1 MRELDALARARGHE
15 PGDAP
20 PAAVDAAVLARARA
34 AAGRRRVPAWWV
46 PATLA
51 ATVVIAFS
59 LMLRV
64 QEDAT
69 TVPATMDAA
78 GSREGRR
85 VPAAPAS
92 APASEETAGTSL
104 EVAPQ
109 STPSAPSTPSTPSAP
124 PPLPAASS
132 EPDVTTLRAAPS
144 ARAAAA
150 PSAKVTAAPLPDPE
164 AWLAMIEA
172 LEADG
177 RMQEAAAERE
187 RLEAAWPGW
196 LEQRA
201 RGRD

>member
-1 MRELDALARARGHE
+1 MTGRPAEDRELMRELDALSRARGRE

-34 AAGRRRVPAWWV
+34 AAGRRRVPAWWI

-69 TVPATMDAA
+69 TVPAAMEAA
-78 GSREGRR
+78 GPGEGRAA
-85 VPAAPAS
+85 PAAAAAAPAS
-92 APASEETAGTSL
+92 A
-104 EVAPQ
+104 EVAETPPQ
-109 STPSAPSTPSTPSAP
+109 VAVQAPSAAP
-124 PPLPAASS
+124 PPPEAASS
-132 EPDVTTLRAAPS
+132 QADVATLRAAPS
-144 ARAAAA
+144 A
-150 PSAKVTAAPLPDPE
+150 KTAAPPPDPE
-164 AWLAMIEA
+164 AWLAKIEA
-172 LEADG
+172 LEAAG
-177 RMQEAAAERE
+177 RTEEAAAERE
-187 RLEAAWPGW
+187 RLEAAYPGW

>member
-1 MRELDALARARGHE
+1 MTGRPAEDRELMRELDALSQARGHE

-34 AAGRRRVPAWWV
+34 AAGRRRVPAWWI

-69 TVPATMDAA
+69 TVPAAMDAA
-78 GSREGRR
+78 GPREGRSL
-85 VPAAPAS
+85 PAAPAS
-92 APASEETAGTSL
+92 APASEEVAGTSPEL
-104 EVAPQ
+104 APQ
-109 STPSAPSTPSTPSAP
+109 AAPSAP

-132 EPDVTTLRAAPS
+132 GADVATLRAAPG
-144 ARAAAA
+144 AKAAA
-150 PSAKVTAAPLPDPE
+150 PPPDPA
-164 AWLAMIEA
+164 AWLAKIEA

-177 RMQEAAAERE
+177 RMQEAAAERA
-187 RLEAAWPGW
+187 RLEAAYPGW